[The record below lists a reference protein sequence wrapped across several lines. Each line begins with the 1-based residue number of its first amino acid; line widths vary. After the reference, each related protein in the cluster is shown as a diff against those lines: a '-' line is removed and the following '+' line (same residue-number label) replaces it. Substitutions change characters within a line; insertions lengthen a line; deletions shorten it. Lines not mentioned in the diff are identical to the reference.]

1 MRYIV
6 ELEFPEEDHKLHPV
20 RPTNRAYQS
29 LSSLKEMAGLY
40 SLKIGEYAF
49 VPCTGILTRFVCG
62 ADSLEDAGLFITHL
76 SSALEDVV
84 RDAVITISPRE

>member
-6 ELEFPEEDHKLHPV
+6 ELEFPEEDHGLHPV
-20 RPTNRAYQS
+20 RQTNRAYQS
-29 LSSLKEMAGLY
+29 LDSLKEMANLYGLR
-40 SLKIGEYAF
+40 IGRYDF
-49 VPCTGILTRFVCG
+49 VPRADILTKFECC